1 MLFNGMASVVDCA
14 AQRPSRRLESVEL
27 IMKFNKCDRRQFK
40 LLTGCVSPSPRFR
53 VCVVGDERH
62 IREAVDNNLDF
73 LDLPAIKEIGK
84 IPAVARVIA
93 QKYDAFLVS
102 KPVLGKFNA
111 YFGYALAGASKAP
124 PFGLSVEQPVMA
136 GVEEA
141 KNTARI
147 RRKACCRRC
156 FFTSFYT
163 GPEQRIQTTSAIF
176 SGVVFGLSGSTEF
189 SSPRNE
195 LVVIVGHVTMLPE
208 HLTQNVNRVVT
219 HLTRM
224 LTENPDV
231 AVHSLCIKSTSG
243 PKLKLC

>member
-14 AQRPSRRLESVEL
+14 AQTPSRRLESVEL
-27 IMKFNKCDRRQFK
+27 IVKFNKCDMRQYK
-40 LLTGCVSPSPRFR
+40 LLTGCVRSSVMYPQKKKKMT
-53 VCVVGDERH
+53 
-62 IREAVDNNLDF
+62 LF
-73 LDLPAIKEIGK
+73 LTSA
-84 IPAVARVIA
+84 A

-111 YFGYALAGASKAP
+111 YFGYALAGAGKAP

-147 RRKACCRRC
+147 RRK
-156 FFTSFYT
+156 
-163 GPEQRIQTTSAIF
+163 
-176 SGVVFGLSGSTEF
+176 
-189 SSPRNE
+189 RNE

-231 AVHSLCIKSTSG
+231 AVRSVCIKSRSG